1 MENKKTI
8 GSDDISDEAL
18 ETSIVD
24 SLVERY
30 EDKERASYLASSTR
44 LADAA
49 TTVLTHN
56 QVEEIFKSKARYY
69 SGVRSVKTTLKHMVI
84 YISPQLARDM
94 LKFSQRG
101 AINAKN
107 KNRRLSRTK
116 VKKYAEDMK
125 CGQWC
130 LTGEPIIISDDGE
143 ILNGHHRLEASY
155 EAGVG
160 FIAPVTYGVTDELS
174 FAHIDVGNMRSRSQ
188 VLEMAGVKVNANVLS
203 RVAMLSK
210 AFEITSNPYAFRGT
224 QGTSFQPAEILAYVE
239 KNEELALSVDFVAHV
254 VKRHKLESQASEAIY
269 AFAHYLIKQKLKE
282 APSNQQL
289 PLSPETYLTRIISSL
304 GLESEDDIEYQVRN
318 FLQSLVA
325 ESSSYSLLC
334 KLSAIFKGWN
344 MHLGIPV
351 VGNKVSVR
359 RVARYRKDEDGNKIP
374 VPSAGNIN
382 EAFTVPCLNRGETP
396 KRISQQA
403 NMKRLRNVL

>member
-1 MENKKTI
+1 MANKKTN
-8 GSDDISDEAL
+8 SSAEVSDEAL

-30 EDKERASYLASSTR
+30 EDKEGVSYLASSKR
-44 LADAA
+44 LVNTASA
-49 TTVLTHN
+49 LLSSS
-56 QVEEIFKSKARYY
+56 QVEDIFKSKARYY
-69 SGVRSVKTTLKHMVI
+69 SGLRTVETTLKHIVL
-84 YISPQLARDM
+84 YITPQLARDM
-94 LKFSQRG
+94 LEFSQRG
-101 AINAKN
+101 AINTKN
-107 KNRRLSRTK
+107 KNRKLSRAK

-269 AFAHYLIKQKLKE
+269 AFAHCLIKQKLKE
-282 APSNQQL
+282 APQNQSL
-289 PLSPETYLTRIISSL
+289 PISPETYLTRIISSL

-318 FLQSLVA
+318 YLQLLVT

-344 MHLGIPV
+344 LYLGIPV

-359 RVARYRKDEDGNKIP
+359 RVARFKKDEDGNKIP
-374 VPSAGNIN
+374 LPSAGNIN
-382 EAFTVPCLNRGETP
+382 EAFTVPCVKRGATP
-396 KRISQQA
+396 KRIALQA
-403 NMKRLRNVL
+403 NMKSVRNTS